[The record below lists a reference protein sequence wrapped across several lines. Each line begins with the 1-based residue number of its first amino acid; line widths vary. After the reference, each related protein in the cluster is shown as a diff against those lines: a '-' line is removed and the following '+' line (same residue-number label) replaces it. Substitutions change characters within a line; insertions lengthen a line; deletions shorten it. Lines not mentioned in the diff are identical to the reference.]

1 MFYPLYED
9 MKERKRENAEA
20 YPRGY
25 LQHCINDLTRRLLIY
40 HARKRS
46 WYAAGDIT
54 IRVWK
59 IIFLSFFRI
68 IFSPFTRFWLSFSK
82 RAFRNFNFSRWPGFS
97 YFWANIWNIFNN
109 TVLLFL
115 YIYIC
120 LEY

>member
-68 IFSPFTRFWLSFSK
+68 IFSPFTHFWLSFSK

-97 YFWANIWNIFNN
+97 YLGQYLEIF
-109 TVLLFL
+109 LIIQYCYFC
-115 YIYIC
+115 IYIFV
-120 LEY
+120 

>member
-82 RAFRNFNFSRWPGFS
+82 RAFRNFNFSR
-97 YFWANIWNIFNN
+97 
-109 TVLLFL
+109 
-115 YIYIC
+115 
-120 LEY
+120 